1 MIQYPL
7 EVICSVCRERIGR
20 VSSLSLSYPLQG
32 SMIESPDKAHG
43 VPDPFPPEA
52 DWEHLLCPHGRNH
65 RPFFDDNK
73 ILTDKGTLIIP
84 RDGSEIYLVEPCF
97 DADRE
102 DIFDRPLY
110 TESEAEQKVRE
121 QIAGVAQQEE
131 QLICNQSVDG
141 SIPSTGSNDKTPCPE
156 CGKEVSRKGMS
167 GHRRFKHGVKA

>member
-1 MIQYPL
+1 MIEYPL

-52 DWEHLLCPHGRNH
+52 DWEHMLCPHARNH

-84 RDGSEIYLVEPCF
+84 RDGGEIYLVEPCF

-110 TESEAEQKVRE
+110 TESEAEQMVRD
-121 QIAGVAQQEE
+121 QIAASVEHASEPVSE
-131 QLICNQSVDG
+131 ADKLI
-141 SIPSTGSNDKTPCPE
+141 CPE

-167 GHRRFKHGVKA
+167 GHRRFKHGVS

>member
-1 MIQYPL
+1 MTNIPHPL
-7 EVICSVCRERIGR
+7 EVICSVCRERIGK
-20 VSSLSLSYPLQG
+20 VSSLSLAYPLQG
-32 SMIESPDKAHG
+32 SMIESPDKEHG

-52 DWEHLLCPHGRNH
+52 DWEHMLCPMGRNH

-73 ILTDKGTLIIP
+73 ILTDKGMLIIP

-110 TESEAEQKVRE
+110 TESEAEQKVRDE
-121 QIAGVAQQEE
+121 MKADAEPVAKAESFMM
-131 QLICNQSVDG
+131 I
-141 SIPSTGSNDKTPCPE
+141 CPE

-167 GHRRFKHGVKA
+167 GHRRFKHGVS